1 MATKRLSSSAKGRN
15 RSSNKAAAAEKRKLI
30 LDAAVKVFARKGY
43 YGCRVS
49 DIAEEAKIAYG
60 LVYHYFKSKEDVLN
74 SIFRERW
81 AVFVE
86 LLKWLEV
93 QEMPLRDKLS
103 RIVGA
108 VLEGYRLNSEMMEV
122 VIMEIARN
130 SKFFDK
136 TNVEPVKQAIG
147 CIEGMI
153 RLEMDQ
159 GRIRKSIEPRVAAY
173 TFFSNVEA
181 LMTGSVLGAFVISNP
196 EDQNRLR
203 DQVVDMFLHGIAPE
217 QAG

>member
-1 MATKRLSSSAKGRN
+1 MATKRLSSAKGRN

-81 AVFVE
+81 GVFVE
-86 LLKWLEV
+86 LLKWLE
-93 QEMPLRDKLS
+93 QQDMPLSDKLS

-122 VIMEIARN
+122 VVMEIARN
-130 SKFFDK
+130 SKFFDE

-153 RLEMDQ
+153 RREIEA
-159 GRIRKSIEPRVAAY
+159 GHIRPGVEPRVAAY

-181 LMTGSVLGAFVISNP
+181 LMTGSVLGAFVVSNAD
-196 EDQNRLR
+196 EQNRLR
-203 DQVVDMFLHGIAPE
+203 DQVVDMFLHGISPE
-217 QAG
+217 DAA

>member
-1 MATKRLSSSAKGRN
+1 MGTKRLSSTKGRQ
-15 RSSNKAAAAEKRKLI
+15 RSSNKAAAAEKRKII

-81 AVFVE
+81 GVFVQ
-86 LLKWLEV
+86 LLKWLET
-93 QEMPLRDKLS
+93 QEMPLREKLM
-103 RIVGA
+103 RITGA
-108 VLEGYRLNSEMMEV
+108 TLEGYRLNAEMMEV

-136 TNVEPVKQAIG
+136 ANFEPFRQALG

-153 RLEMDQ
+153 RREVEA
-159 GRIRKSIEPRVAAY
+159 GRIRAGIDPRVAAY
-173 TFFSNVEA
+173 TFFSNIEA
-181 LMTGSVLGAFVISNP
+181 LLTGSVLGAFVISNP

-203 DQVVDMFLHGIAPE
+203 DQVVDMFLHGIVS
-217 QAG
+217 QNAG